1 MLRSLSTTISSNLP
15 FVGRAA
21 ELDTLVRTFPDGD
34 SAGGRFVAIG
44 ADAGMGKTRLLGELA
59 GIAATRN
66 AQVLWSQLN
75 EAPAPPPF
83 HPWRLALRS
92 YVLKTDKK
100 ILAEDAGSG
109 ARDLAG
115 LVPELGDLLGI
126 EHASLDSQRPAD
138 RYQLFDAVSRFLI
151 SAARRQPLLI
161 LFDNLQLADRSSL
174 VLLEQFCHQLAGQP
188 VTVIAAFRDSELD
201 RNHPLR
207 RSLDVLLRSAGAV
220 RISLSGLSR
229 AEVAEL
235 LQIQIGYRPP
245 ASFVDGVHERSDGNP
260 LFVVEVG
267 EMLLHHNPDVSL
279 TRAGFHFRVPE
290 TLRDVIAGRLDE
302 LPAKTT
308 SLLGIAAVLGR
319 DFDLAALAGLAGQ
332 SEQAAARLLEP
343 AEAAGIVASTAA
355 HHYVFSHALYRE
367 VLYAEHSTIRRADL
381 HRKAGDLLE
390 QRLHA
395 GADDCLAKVAYHFF
409 ESAQAGTE
417 QKAITYCRQAAEA
430 ASRQRAY
437 GEAVALLDCALQ
449 VASVSSTTNDRKQ
462 FELLRQ
468 AGRAQYQAGELSDAS
483 STVMKAAIFA
493 YQHGWWDELA
503 HTLFFFQL
511 ICQQSGYRHISSIP
525 LHKEV
530 LDHLDAGNV
539 ELRAKTLASLA
550 MAYRTA
556 GKPGQAAET
565 FRKGVGLARSCDDPE
580 LLLECLTKGNWS
592 VGRMPE
598 NVREG
603 LEVSREALALA
614 TQIGQRDA
622 MLDALV
628 DIIFQL
634 CDLGEIDEVENQ
646 LRRLRDIAEQE
657 RQPHFKNIVR
667 GFETATAILKG
678 EWAEARRSAQ
688 QGLRRQPMQGVFG
701 LRGRFGF
708 QMFAIQKAQGLLGDV
723 QDVAERII
731 SQGRGTRLW
740 VPGQI
745 LLHCELGQYPQA
757 RRALQTLGD
766 IRQLPR
772 DDLYLTALVFLSEA
786 CHALRDVPRCRI
798 LFNSLLPYR
807 GLNATLPG
815 TLMLGA
821 VSGYLAPLAF
831 TTRQVDEARQ
841 LFAEGIALNKAMHA
855 GPALARVQIE
865 FARMLS
871 SSGIESDR
879 ARALKL
885 LADARRV
892 AGELGLQPL
901 IALADEVSG
910 GNGLGELSRRE
921 TQVLRVLA
929 SGASNVQIADQLNI
943 SNSTVAT
950 HIRHIFRKTGVSN
963 RTEAA
968 DLARRNGL
976 LDAE

>member
-1 MLRSLSTTISSNLP
+1 
-15 FVGRAA
+15 
-21 ELDTLVRTFPDGD
+21 E
-34 SAGGRFVAIG
+34 
-44 ADAGMGKTRLLGELA
+44 
-59 GIAATRN
+59 
-66 AQVLWSQLN
+66 
-75 EAPAPPPF
+75 
-83 HPWRLALRS
+83 
-92 YVLKTDKK
+92 
-100 ILAEDAGSG
+100 
-109 ARDLAG
+109 
-115 LVPELGDLLGI
+115 
-126 EHASLDSQRPAD
+126 RPAD
-138 RYQLFDAVSRFLI
+138 RYQLFDAVSRFLFR
-151 SAARRQPLLI
+151 AARRQLLLI
-161 LFDNLQLADRSSL
+161 LFDNLQFADRSSL
-174 VLLEQFCHQLAGQP
+174 VLLEHFCLQLAGQP
-188 VTVIAAFRDSELD
+188 VTVIAAFRDSDLD
-201 RNHPLR
+201 RIHPLR
-207 RSLDVLLRSAGAV
+207 RSLDVLSRSAGAV
-220 RISLSGLSR
+220 RVSLNGLSR
-229 AEVAEL
+229 GEVAEL

-267 EMLLHHNPDVSL
+267 EMLLRHNPDVSL
-279 TRAGFHFRVPE
+279 TRAGFHFRVPDS
-290 TLRDVIAGRLDE
+290 LRDVIAGRLDE
-302 LPAKTT
+302 LPKQT
-308 SLLGIAAVLGR
+308 SALLGVAAVLGR
-319 DFDLAALAGLAGQ
+319 DFDLAALADLAGQ
-332 SEQAAARLLEP
+332 SEQATARALEP
-343 AEAAGIVASTAA
+343 AEAASIVTPTAA
-355 HHYVFSHALYRE
+355 NHYVFAHALYRE
-367 VLYAEHSTIRRADL
+367 VLYAEHSTIQRANL
-381 HRKAGDLLE
+381 HRKAAELLE
-390 QRLHA
+390 QRLLA

-417 QKAITYCRQAAEA
+417 RKSIAYCRQAAEA

-449 VASVSSTTNDRKQ
+449 VAAVSSTTNDREQ

-468 AGRAQYQAGELSDAS
+468 AGRAQYQAGELSDAT

-511 ICQQSGYRHISSIP
+511 ICQQSGYRHISSVP
-525 LHKEV
+525 LHTEV
-530 LDHLDAGNV
+530 LDNIDAANV

-556 GKPGQAAET
+556 GKPREAAET
-565 FRKGVGLARSCDDPE
+565 FREGVGLARSCNDPE

-603 LEVSREALALA
+603 LEVSREALVLA
-614 TQIGQRDA
+614 TELGHRDA

-646 LRRLRDIAEQE
+646 LRRLRDIADKE

-688 QGLRRQPMQGVFG
+688 EGLRRQPMQGVFG

-731 SQGRGTRLW
+731 AQGRGTRLW
-740 VPGQI
+740 IPGQI
-745 LLHCELGQYPQA
+745 LLHCELGQLPQA

-772 DDLYLTALVFLSEA
+772 DDLYLTALIFLSEA
-786 CHALRDVPRCRI
+786 CHVLGDVPRCR
-798 LFNSLLPYR
+798 LLYESLLPYR
-807 GLNATLPG
+807 ELNATLPG

-821 VSGYLAPLAF
+821 VAGYLAPLAF
-831 TTRQVDEARQ
+831 TIGQADEARQ
-841 LFAEGIALNKAMHA
+841 LFAEGIALNRAMHA
-855 GPALARVQIE
+855 RPALARVQID
-865 FARMLS
+865 FARILAA
-871 SSGIESDR
+871 SGVESEHAR
-879 ARALKL
+879 ARQL

-892 AGELGLQPL
+892 AVELGLQP
-901 IALADEVSG
+901 IIDRVDEVSG
-910 GNGLGELSRRE
+910 GSGFGELSKRE